1 MKSMIDKTVVIAIPM
16 LLRGGTEIQT
26 LALVRV
32 LRTEGYRVIVCCYYE
47 SESKIVG
54 EFEKEGAQ
62 VHRLHL
68 QRSQGHTSYGQM
80 LILLWNLTQYF
91 QRTRANVVHVQ
102 YVAPGFVPIVAAK
115 LAGVKNVF
123 ATIHYPRHLFGKRE
137 KGLVRISAKL
147 CTMFFCNSIATER
160 SWFGTGK
167 MYDGAAL
174 NSNDHHCTV
183 YNAIDIQK
191 IEKLAG
197 SGSPKAMKKR
207 LGIKTKHV
215 IGVVARLRSE
225 KGHSFLFHAMKLLL
239 QSAPNTTL
247 LVIGDGPDKSAL
259 QSLAK
264 ELRIADNVVWL
275 GAKPQY
281 ETFRLYGLMD
291 VVAVP
296 SEFEGFGLSAAEAMA
311 AGLPVVASDVDGLR
325 EVIEHDRTG
334 ILVAYGDME
343 KMSSSLLVL
352 LSDKRKANSMGRNG
366 KRRVTQLFP
375 ISKFHG
381 TIMGAYARL

>member
-1 MKSMIDKTVVIAIPM
+1 MKSMNHKTVVIAIPM

-32 LRTEGYRVIVCCYYE
+32 LREEGYRVMVCCYYE
-47 SESKIVG
+47 FKNEIVE
-54 EFEKEGAQ
+54 EFEKEGAE
-62 VHRLHL
+62 VHRLNL
-68 QRSQGHTSYGQM
+68 QRSQEHASYGQM
-80 LILLWNLTQYF
+80 LILLWNLTRYF
-91 QRTRANVVHVQ
+91 QRTRPDIVHVQ
-102 YVAPGFVPIVAAK
+102 YVAPGLIPIIAAK
-115 LAGVKNVF
+115 LAGVKNLL

-137 KGLVRISAKL
+137 KSFVRISAKL

-174 NSNDHHCTV
+174 NSNVHHCTV

-215 IGVVARLRSE
+215 IGVIARLRSE
-225 KGHSFLFHAMKLLL
+225 KGHSFLFHAMKLVL
-239 QSAPNTTL
+239 QSAPHTTL

-259 QSLAK
+259 QSLAEK
-264 ELRIADNVVWL
+264 LHIADNVFWL
-275 GAKPQY
+275 GAKSQD
-281 ETFRLYGLMD
+281 ETFRLYGVMD
-291 VVAVP
+291 LVAVP

-325 EVIEHDRTG
+325 EVIEHDSTG
-334 ILVAYGDME
+334 LLVAYGDIE
-343 KMSSSLLVL
+343 KMSFSLLAL

-375 ISKFHG
+375 ISKFHEA
-381 TIMGAYARL
+381 IIGAYAQL

>member
-1 MKSMIDKTVVIAIPM
+1 
-16 LLRGGTEIQT
+16 
-26 LALVRV
+26 V
-32 LRTEGYRVIVCCYYE
+32 LREEGYRVTVCCYYE
-47 SESKIVG
+47 FENNIVE

-62 VHRLHL
+62 VHRLRL
-68 QRSQGHTSYGQM
+68 QRSQEHTSYGQM
-80 LILLWNLTQYF
+80 LILLWNLTRYF
-91 QRTRANVVHVQ
+91 HRTRPDIVHVQ
-102 YVAPGFVPIVAAK
+102 YVAPGLIPIIAAK
-115 LAGVKNVF
+115 LAGVKNVL
-123 ATIHYPRHLFGKRE
+123 ATIHYPRYLFGKRE
-137 KGLVRISAKL
+137 KNFVRISAKL

-174 NSNDHHCTV
+174 DSNVHHYTV

-191 IEKLAG
+191 MEKLAG
-197 SGSPKAMKKR
+197 SVNPKAMKKR

-215 IGVVARLRSE
+215 IGVIARLRSE
-225 KGHSFLFHAMKLLL
+225 KGHSFLFHAMELLL

-325 EVIEHDRTG
+325 EVIEHDKTG
-334 ILVAYGDME
+334 LLVAYGDIE
-343 KMSSSLLVL
+343 KMSSSLLIL
-352 LSDKRKANSMGRNG
+352 LSGKRKANSMGRNG
-366 KRRVTQLFP
+366 KLRVSQLFP
-375 ISKFHG
+375 ISKFHE
-381 TIMGAYARL
+381 TIMGAYAQL

>member
-1 MKSMIDKTVVIAIPM
+1 MKSVIDKTVVIAIPM

-47 SESKIVG
+47 SESTIVA
-54 EFEKEGAQ
+54 EFEKEGAE

-91 QRTRANVVHVQ
+91 QRTQAKIVHVQ
-102 YVAPGFVPIVAAK
+102 YVAPGFVPIIAAK

-137 KGLVRISAKL
+137 KSFVRISAKL

-160 SWFGTGK
+160 SWFGTGN
-167 MYDGAAL
+167 MYEGARL
-174 NSNDHHCTV
+174 NSNEHHCTV

-191 IEKLAG
+191 IEKLAR

-239 QSAPNTTL
+239 RSAPNTTL

-259 QSLAK
+259 QSLAM
-264 ELRIADNVVWL
+264 ELRIADNIVWL
-275 GAKPQY
+275 GAKSQD
-281 ETFRLYGLMD
+281 EIFRLYGLMD

-325 EVIEHDRTG
+325 EVVEHDKTG
-334 ILVAYGDME
+334 LLVAYGDID
-343 KMSSSLLVL
+343 KMSSSLLKL

-366 KRRVTQLFP
+366 KLRVARLFP
-375 ISKFHG
+375 ISKFHE
-381 TIMGAYARL
+381 TIMGAYAQL